1 MVSKEAIIV
10 NDLGLDMVP
19 AGVLARAMA
28 QYECDVNIVV
38 EGKNFNAKS
47 VMNII
52 AGCIKKG
59 DKVTV
64 VADGVNEQEA
74 LDKAI
79 GLIESG
85 FSE

>member
-1 MVSKEAIIV
+1 MVSKETTIV

-19 AGVLARAMA
+19 AGILARTVA

-38 EGKNFNAKS
+38 DGKSFNAKS

-79 GLIESG
+79 ALIESG
-85 FSE
+85 FNE